1 MAMPEQFAAASS
13 AQKASKELKKVVTA
27 VKDTSSTS
35 TSSDSD
41 KLDGDCTKPL
51 DASRRSLRA
60 DSLGVDRSSRPH
72 FKEGIRLAEMGKW
85 TTLIERVASEPQLAR
100 HKDHHGM
107 LPLHWACTEND
118 TPPGVVRA
126 LLAAFPEAVVTKNN
140 AQYLP
145 IQIAVKACAPLETLR
160 LLVDAR
166 PSSLMEETPAGKT
179 VIQLAKEMQLPQGSL
194 EMLQRAEQEYMDL
207 SEDDDDA
214 FEYEDVKRDIEMQ
227 SQLLRQSMLNPPS
240 MNGPNASLPQSSPIG
255 ASFDLGAS
263 QNPFENSQNMVT
275 TLSFVDGALVQSHS
289 NVSKSISLLRKT
301 ESAPQV
307 MVTDTLSPPPTSVAT
322 LTRGAPPQGPARTKS
337 TCEISESPAPA
348 TADDAAYERPIY
360 EPEHNAG
367 VCGVCYRKFSMFRKK
382 YQCKGCFVY
391 LCKKHVAG
399 RIILPNFVKKRS
411 ACGDCYRIHRNG
423 PMLSNTTPTVGVVG
437 VRSTRASGSHISGTG
452 PPIDKKGPNLRCMG
466 STSAPST
473 VSASSTI
480 PEAMDT
486 ISNSS
491 LPSST
496 TRPSNLLGSRLNS
509 TRTTR
514 AGSTHSTVGRPSNL
528 LGPQMNLRYSTNT
541 IGARPN
547 RILSGGRQPD
557 NNTASSDTVMS
568 LTESDHHAIDVSVLQ
583 YRVATLEECNK
594 ILMTRVADQ
603 ERQYNEAMLLL
614 TTTMTRVAEMEI
626 RLPTEQRKSY
636 RGTGGSTTAS
646 ERASELDNNDK
657 FSFPTPFVEKYD

>member
-1 MAMPEQFAAASS
+1 MAMPEQFADASS
-13 AQKASKELKKVVTA
+13 AQKAAKEIKKAVPA
-27 VKDTSSTS
+27 VKDTRS

-41 KLDGDCTKPL
+41 KLAGDCTKPL
-51 DASRRSLRA
+51 DASHRSLRA
-60 DSLGVDRSSRPH
+60 DSLGVDRSSHPH

-107 LPLHWACTEND
+107 LPLHWACTEDD
-118 TPPGVVRA
+118 TPPNVVRA
-126 LLAAFPEAVVTKNN
+126 LLAAFPEAVLTKNN

-145 IQIAVKACAPLETLR
+145 IQIAVKARAPLETLR
-160 LLVDAR
+160 LLVNAR

-179 VIQLAKEMQLPQGSL
+179 VIQLAKEMQLPQGTL
-194 EMLQRAEQEYMDL
+194 EMLQRAEQEYFDL

-214 FEYEDVKRDIEMQ
+214 FDYEDVKRDIEMQ
-227 SQLLRQSMLNPPS
+227 CQLLRESMLNPPM
-240 MNGPNASLPQSSPIG
+240 MNGPNASLPQSSPIR
-255 ASFDLGAS
+255 ASFGHRAS

-275 TLSFVDGALVQSHS
+275 TLSFVDGTLVQSHS
-289 NVSKSISLLRKT
+289 NLSKSMSLSRKI

-307 MVTDTLSPPPTSVAT
+307 LVTDMLSSSPTSVPT
-322 LTRGAPPQGPARTKS
+322 LTRGAPTLGPARTKS
-337 TCEISESPAPA
+337 THEILEACTPAA
-348 TADDAAYERPIY
+348 ADDDASERMIY
-360 EPEHNAG
+360 ESDHNAG

-382 YQCKGCFVY
+382 HQCKGCFVY

-399 RIILPNFVKKRS
+399 RIMLPNFTKKRS

-423 PMLSNTTPTVGVVG
+423 PMLSTTATTGSGAG
-437 VRSTRASGSHISGTG
+437 VRAARASRSHISSSG
-452 PPIDKKGPNLRCMG
+452 PPIDKKGPNLCCMA
-466 STSAPST
+466 STSTPST

-486 ISNSS
+486 ISNNS
-491 LPSST
+491 LPSNT
-496 TRPSNLLGSRLNS
+496 ARPSNLLGSQLNT

-514 AGSTHSTVGRPSNL
+514 AGSTHSMAGRPSNVP
-528 LGPQMNLRYSTNT
+528 GPQINLRYSTNT

-547 RILSGGRQPD
+547 RVLSGGRTHGN
-557 NNTASSDTVMS
+557 NNTAISDTVVS
-568 LTESDHHAIDVSVLQ
+568 LTESDHHAVDVSVLQ

-626 RLPTEQRKSY
+626 RLPTEQHKSY

-646 ERASELDNNDK
+646 ERASELDSNDK